1 LKQPTHTIPSREE
14 ILGVFRDAGT
24 PLDAAT
30 LARALQVKPA
40 AQEVLG
46 RRLNAM
52 QRDGQINA
60 DNAGIY
66 SLADAGGFIAG
77 RIAAHRDGFGFVIPE
92 EPGPDLFLNDKE
104 MQKVLHGD
112 RVLAKV
118 TGTDRRGRPEG
129 TIVEVVER
137 ANTHI
142 IGRLMNEGGVWIV
155 APEDQRMNQD
165 VLIAGGPGKAKAG
178 QVVSVEL
185 IEQPA
190 RFQQPTGRI
199 VEVLGE
205 LDDPGMEI
213 EIAVRKFG
221 VPHVFSPNALKQA
234 NKLPNEVRDPDLMD
248 RVDLR
253 DVPLVTIDGEDARD
267 FDDAVY
273 CEPVQVDG
281 ARGYRLLVAIA
292 DVSHYVK
299 PNDSLDAD
307 AIERSTSV
315 YFPRRVIPMLPE
327 KLSNGLCS
335 LNPAVDRLTLVCD
348 MVVTGA
354 GEVTAY
360 QFYPA
365 VIHSAARLT
374 YNQVAAVLA
383 DPKGEEAQA
392 RPAIVPHL
400 LNLNAVFHALLG
412 ARQER
417 GAIDFETTETYIV
430 CNPMGKI
437 EKIIPRT
444 RNDAHRLIEECMLA
458 ANVCAADLLI
468 RHKHPGTFRVHAVP
482 TEEKLNQ
489 LRTFLKQTG
498 LNLGGGNKPQASDY
512 AAVMREI
519 KERPD
524 AALLQT
530 MLLRSMQQA
539 VYSPDNV
546 GHFGLAYEAYAHFT
560 SPIRRYPDL
569 LTHRAIKAIL
579 LGKRYEPK
587 GIELGKLNTT
597 VSNAARK
604 QAAKDKLEGK
614 TKNEKDLTIWDAL
627 GVHCS
632 ANERRADEASRDV
645 ENWLKCYFM
654 QDKLGESFTGTVAGV
669 TTFGIFVQ
677 LDELYVEGL
686 VHVTEL
692 GQDYFQ
698 YDEARHLLR
707 GERTGKTYGLTDRV
721 TVQVAKVDLEARKID
736 LVMANAEGAEDA
748 PAQNRQPAGKDKG
761 RNKGRDEGKG
771 KFERK
776 PDSKP
781 APAPANGNPSRLQFD
796 EVIEAKPAGKSKR
809 SRRAR
814 KEAAEL
820 ARQQANG
827 SQVDTPQVQAAPA
840 PAPTPA
846 GTGTG
851 NNTGTGKNKRSR
863 SARRKAAAERLA
875 ANGQAGQEAQVVKVE
890 APQAQPQ
897 PVQAVA
903 PAPAPA
909 PAVDVQAPAKPAR
922 KRKAAAAQP
931 VAEGRDAAPAQ
942 QPAQQPLAA
951 PIEAPVEAAPVV
963 PKRTRAAKAVK
974 AALET
979 PAPAAQTETASAP
992 VAEAAPAA
1000 AKRTRRTKTA
1010 EAAVEAAVEVAVAAA
1025 PSVAEA
1031 IAAVETPARPRRT
1044 RAVKAEPAAPV
1055 AAPVAAAPAK
1065 PAAKKAAK
1073 PAPQAVAAAPVK
1085 PAAKKAAKPAP
1096 VAVAEAPAKPAAK
1109 KAAKPAAP
1117 VAEPAAKAAA
1127 TPAPKAAAKAA
1138 AKAVAKPAAKAAEK
1152 PAAPAAKKTSAA
1164 KSSAKTKPAVE
1175 ADSTASK
1182 TSTKKR
1188 SKA

>member
-24 PLDAAT
+24 SLDAAT
-30 LARALQVKPA
+30 LARALGVKPA
-40 AQEVLG
+40 AEEVLG

-52 QRDGQINA
+52 ERDGQLRGDGN
-60 DNAGIY
+60 GTW
-66 SLADAGGFIAG
+66 SLADQSGFIAG
-77 RIAAHRDGFGFVIPE
+77 KISAHRDGYGFVIPD
-92 EPGPDLFLNDKE
+92 EPGSDLFLNDKE

-118 TGTDRRGRPEG
+118 TGTDRRGRLEG

-137 ANTHI
+137 ANTHV
-142 IGRLMNEGGVWIV
+142 IGRLLNEGGVWIV
-155 APEDQRMNQD
+155 SPEDQRMNQD
-165 VLIAGGPGKAKAG
+165 ILVSGSPGKAKAG

-221 VPHVFSPNALKQA
+221 VPHVFSPAALKQA
-234 NKLPNEVRDPDLMD
+234 NRLPNEVVDADLAD

-273 CEPVQVDG
+273 CEPVKIGRVTG
-281 ARGYRLLVAIA
+281 FRLLVAIA

-299 PNDSLDAD
+299 PNDGLDVD

-335 LNPAVDRLTLVCD
+335 LNPAVDRLSLVCD
-348 MVVTGA
+348 MVVSPD
-354 GEVTAY
+354 GEVQAY

-374 YNQVAAVLA
+374 YNQVAEILA
-383 DPKGEEAQA
+383 DPQGEEAA
-392 RPAIVPHL
+392 RRPAIVPHL
-400 LNLNAVFHALLG
+400 QNLNGVFQALLA
-412 ARQER
+412 ARQVR

-430 CNPMGKI
+430 CNAMGKI
-437 EKIIPRT
+437 EKIVPRT

-468 RHKHPGTFRVHAVP
+468 RHKHPGTFRIHATP

-489 LRTFLKQTG
+489 LRTFLKMTG
-498 LNLGGGNKPQASDY
+498 LNLGGGMKPTAGDY
-512 AAVMREI
+512 AALMREI

-569 LTHRAIKAIL
+569 LTHRAIKAVL
-579 LGKRYEPK
+579 AGKKYEPK
-587 GIELGKLNTT
+587 GIDLSKLNTT

-604 QAAKDKLEGK
+604 QAAKDKAEGTAK
-614 TKNEKDLTIWDAL
+614 DAKDLTIWDAL

-654 QDKLGESFTGTVAGV
+654 QDKLGESFTGIVAGV

-686 VHVTEL
+686 VHVTGL
-692 GQDYFQ
+692 GEDYFQ

-707 GERTGKTYGLTDRV
+707 GERTGKTFGLTDRV

-736 LVMANAEGAEDA
+736 LVLAPDANVSGAPVQQQEQARQGGRRDDNKPERNNRANA
-748 PAQNRQPAGKDKG
+748 QPAAAAPRGGD
-761 RNKGRDEGKG
+761 NVAQEEGKG
-771 KFERK
+771 GR
-776 PDSKP
+776 
-781 APAPANGNPSRLQFD
+781 
-796 EVIEAKPAGKSKR
+796 SKR
-809 SRRAR
+809 SRRGR
-814 KEAAEL
+814 KERAERAAAREQANQVPL
-820 ARQQANG
+820 EQEFDATIEADSSENARRARQSANAKAANAARQQAADAAG
-827 SQVDTPQVQAAPA
+827 VAPVAAPPAATQAVQASGTPASKGARRARKGEAAAEQPRQADDTVRSAAAVAAAPA
-840 PAPTPA
+840 PQPQ
-846 GTGTG
+846 
-851 NNTGTGKNKRSR
+851 
-863 SARRKAAAERLA
+863 AE
-875 ANGQAGQEAQVVKVE
+875 VE
-890 APQAQPQ
+890 AKPRRARKDKATDQVRAEIPATAPEAAQQPAPQ
-897 PVQAVA
+897 PVAAKAVA
-903 PAPAPA
+903 ADT
-909 PAVDVQAPAKPAR
+909 VTAKPAR
-922 KRKAAAAQP
+922 KGKAAQKPGAPAPSQAPVDTPPAPVAAPAPKRASRAKAAEPAPEAVPSAAPAAAVKAPAKPRATRAVKAAA
-931 VAEGRDAAPAQ
+931 E
-942 QPAQQPLAA
+942 AA
-951 PIEAPVEAAPVV
+951 PIE
-963 PKRTRAAKAVK
+963 TAV
-974 AALET
+974 T
-979 PAPAAQTETASAP
+979 PAPAAKKSAAS
-992 VAEAAPAA
+992 
-1000 AKRTRRTKTA
+1000 
-1010 EAAVEAAVEVAVAAA
+1010 
-1025 PSVAEA
+1025 
-1031 IAAVETPARPRRT
+1031 
-1044 RAVKAEPAAPV
+1044 
-1055 AAPVAAAPAK
+1055 K
-1065 PAAKKAAK
+1065 PAAKKS
-1073 PAPQAVAAAPVK
+1073 
-1085 PAAKKAAKPAP
+1085 
-1096 VAVAEAPAKPAAK
+1096 
-1109 KAAKPAAP
+1109 
-1117 VAEPAAKAAA
+1117 AA
-1127 TPAPKAAAKAA
+1127 TKS
-1138 AKAVAKPAAKAAEK
+1138 VATKPAAKAGSTKAG
-1152 PAAPAAKKTSAA
+1152 SA
-1164 KSSAKTKPAVE
+1164 
-1175 ADSTASK
+1175 ASK
-1182 TSTKKR
+1182 TSSKKK
-1188 SKA
+1188 SNA